1 MNVFLPF
8 VCADRLR
15 YLPYA
20 CMSSLCVH
28 VFPMRACLPYACMAV
43 LSWVGRSQ
51 RNNDGRANGG
61 QVAQRGAEMCSAET
75 EY

>member
-1 MNVFLPF
+1 
-8 VCADRLR
+8 
-15 YLPYA
+15 
-20 CMSSLCVH
+20 MSSLRVH
-28 VFPMRACLPYACMAV
+28 VFPTRACLPYACMAV